1 VHNIW
6 LVARYEIA
14 RHIVRKGFIWGIIG
28 LPLILVVVM
37 GGIILFFTSGADDP
51 VGVVDQ
57 AGITMPVDTYRD
69 LYEDETPFITFGGEE
84 EARAALLD
92 DEIQAYIVVPA
103 DFPANPSVDFVND
116 GDAFD
121 GIQGNIRDYLQTS
134 MLYGQSP
141 ELVPL
146 LGDGSLN
153 VEMNTPSG
161 EGSGPSPIT
170 FILPYF
176 IGFIMAIGI
185 LASAGY
191 LIQAVVDE
199 KENRTMEILIT
210 SITPGQLIAGKISGL
225 VSLGMLQI
233 SIWFGMGYV
242 AFRLLSR
249 NLDNFP
255 ALDVPFE
262 LVAIAILWFVPF
274 YLIVA
279 SLMTA
284 VGLSV
289 TEVSEGQQA
298 VGILSLLSM
307 APLWFFALF
316 INAPNSTL
324 AVFMTLFPLSSF
336 LTVLMRW
343 GFTEI
348 PAWQYLVSWLLT
360 AGTAMLSLYAVSRVL
375 RAGMLRYGQK
385 LSFREITG
393 ALRRQEGS

>member
-1 VHNIW
+1 
-6 LVARYEIA
+6 
-14 RHIVRKGFIWGIIG
+14 
-28 LPLILVVVM
+28 
-37 GGIILFFTSGADDP
+37 
-51 VGVVDQ
+51 
-57 AGITMPVDTYRD
+57 
-69 LYEDETPFITFGGEE
+69 
-84 EARAALLD
+84 
-92 DEIQAYIVVPA
+92 
-103 DFPANPSVDFVND
+103 
-116 GDAFD
+116 
-121 GIQGNIRDYLQTS
+121 
-134 MLYGQSP
+134 
-141 ELVPL
+141 
-146 LGDGSLN
+146 
-153 VEMNTPSG
+153 
-161 EGSGPSPIT
+161 
-170 FILPYF
+170 
-176 IGFIMAIGI
+176 
-185 LASAGY
+185 
-191 LIQAVVDE
+191 
-199 KENRTMEILIT
+199 
-210 SITPGQLIAGKISGL
+210 
-225 VSLGMLQI
+225 MLQI